1 MKLRGWGNLPPH
13 FFLWR
18 EIVLK
23 LHEAWFEAAEQIAS
37 GREGW
42 ICNAVKRLYR
52 MDKISHATLSQIH
65 KRIQIERRRQGVRS
79 FDPKVYD
86 TTPSGPSSALW
97 QNLNIG
103 DDDAR
108 KVVRLRFIAKELRR
122 LAKV

>member
-1 MKLRGWGNLPPH
+1 M
-13 FFLWR
+13 
-18 EIVLK
+18 LK

-79 FDPKVYD
+79 FDPGAYD
-86 TTPSGPSSALW
+86 TTPSGPSTSLW
-97 QNLNIG
+97 QNI
-103 DDDAR
+103 DDVVDAR